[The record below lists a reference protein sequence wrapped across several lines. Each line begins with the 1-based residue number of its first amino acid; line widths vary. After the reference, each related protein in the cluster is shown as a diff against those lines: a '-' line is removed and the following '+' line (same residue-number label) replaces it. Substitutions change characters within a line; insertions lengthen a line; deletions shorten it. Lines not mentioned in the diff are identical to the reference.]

1 MINYKTT
8 KTTVTTLEKLGAGAE
23 TIGAF
28 EAGALVKIGQA
39 AKGADD
45 VINPLIQTMYINGVR
60 AKDWKA
66 KAGLPVGSK
75 IPAAHT
81 KAYQERLAFFGQGVW
96 SVADKIELKQ
106 PAPKVGDFKTKGD
119 FLAAQ
124 AERKTLQD
132 KPSTKMKNLAKRF
145 VTLAKN
151 DPDNKEVN
159 GANDKA
165 TAIETLGKKI
175 AECIKLMQSDRPF
188 PDTFDHDTA
197 CATLIAYKNTYIK

>member
-1 MINYKTT
+1 MTNYKTT
-8 KTTVTTLEKLGAGAE
+8 KTTVTTLEKMGAGAE

-28 EAGALVKIGQA
+28 EAGALVKIGMA

-45 VINPLIQTMYINGVR
+45 VINPLIQTMYTNGIR
-60 AKDWKA
+60 AKDWTA
-66 KAGLPVGSK
+66 KAGLPAGSK

-96 SVADKIELKQ
+96 SVADKITLKQ

-119 FLAAQ
+119 FLAAK
-124 AERKTLQD
+124 AERKALQD

-145 VTLAKN
+145 VTIAKN

-165 TAIETLGKKI
+165 TAIESLANHIDK
-175 AECIKLMQSDRPF
+175 AIKLMQSDRPF

-197 CATLIAYKNTYIK
+197 CATLIAFKNTYIK